1 LITVRVRVTNPPSGG
16 SASAIRITTYQT
28 SAKSKVV
35 DQDST
40 TAVISVSGT
49 GITSSN
55 SILTASTIAETVM
68 ASLEFQVQPTNTVPV
83 SGYVTIRIDPAFTLG
98 TAAPVNC

>member
-1 LITVRVRVTNPPSGG
+1 MRVRVTNPPSGG

-28 SAKSKVV
+28 SAKSKIV

-49 GITSSN
+49 GK
-55 SILTASTIAETVM
+55 
-68 ASLEFQVQPTNTVPV
+68 
-83 SGYVTIRIDPAFTLG
+83 LG
-98 TAAPVNC
+98 IGWGVVVDIMG